1 MNDVFIDKQKKKEL
15 SAEWKYLKGNHPLI
29 FGVILKNLLNTFL
42 SYFQSYFTLFKKVSR
57 IVV

>member
-1 MNDVFIDKQKKKEL
+1 MFIDKQKRKEL